1 MSACQLCG
9 YENRPGVI
17 YCRKCKSA
25 IAEPAIT
32 RKTLAL
38 HLADEITELYKQHQ
52 NVSGKPGLY
61 LIESRFQNFERDF
74 SDALSELLNFSCR
87 LLESKASQDK
97 YQGYIF
103 SELSEKNEFDNKTSP
118 DFGQIISLITHGKD
132 VFIVQNNFES
142 INKNYR
148 DTAIAVITIP
158 RFTRK
163 SLEKACKIFYNH
175 HIKDN
180 QDLSWSRFL
189 VPEDFLINAKVKDS
203 PLPHILDSLEH
214 RLTQYQC
221 KDARNLEDLYAFGEA
236 RDWAYD
242 WSKDVREILEGS
254 TTLKWGDLERGILL
268 VGKHGMGKLDF
279 AKSLAKASGI
289 HLLECSIEDLTS
301 SDIKEYLL
309 AQLKEAKALSPCIL
323 YIHTGTAALDLT
335 PFLFDSFNE
344 DEPVF
349 ILLARNKRV
358 IPDNLLRAKRIE
370 RIFQIPYPTARI
382 LKDVYRPLL
391 KAVDC
396 ELSQL
401 EMDQLANSSQG
412 YVGSLA
418 RAEQIVRS
426 AKRQARRKDQLISL
440 ADLIDQIYEVPSKSV
455 RILPLDK
462 IRDTAFHEAGHAAM
476 MLLTNRGVKN
486 ITYLSVVPKDDY
498 LGFTSYAY
506 DEDDPD
512 ETRNN
517 LLETIRVKLGG
528 RAAEE
533 IHMGTDGIST
543 GPSSDLESA
552 TRMASYMLTSCGFGI
567 NDSLV
572 SWEPDLS
579 RNDELRNQI
588 DNLLKSEYKV
598 TVDTLKKHWKLVE
611 NLVDAVMKSEEIT
624 GNEMRQIYEAY
635 LNTLP
640 QAGNLKE

>member
-9 YENRPGVI
+9 YENRSGVI

-52 NVSGKPGLY
+52 KVSGKPGLY
-61 LIESRFQNFERDF
+61 LIESRFPNFDREF

-87 LLESKASQDK
+87 LLESKVSQDK

-118 DFGQIISLITHGKD
+118 DFGQIISLITQGKD
-132 VFIVQNNFES
+132 VFIVQNNLES
-142 INKNYR
+142 INKYYR
-148 DTAIAVITIP
+148 DTAISVITIP
-158 RFTRK
+158 RFTEE

-175 HIKDN
+175 HIKDE

-214 RLTQYQC
+214 RLAQYQC
-221 KDARNLEDLYAFGEA
+221 KDARNLEELYAFGEA

-242 WSKDVREILEGS
+242 WSKDAREILAGS
-254 TTLKWGDLERGILL
+254 KTLKWGDLERGILL

-279 AKSLAKASGI
+279 AKSLAKASGV
-289 HLLECSIEDLTS
+289 HLLECSIEDLTA
-301 SDIKEYLL
+301 SDIKDYFM

-323 YIHTGTAALDLT
+323 YVHTGTSALDLT

-370 RIFQIPYPTARI
+370 RVFQIPYPTARI
-382 LKDVYRPLL
+382 LKDVYQPLL

-426 AKRQARRKDQLISL
+426 AKRQARRKNLPISL

-455 RILPLDK
+455 RTLPLDK

-476 MLLTNRGVKN
+476 MLLTNRGLKN

-498 LGFTSYAY
+498 LGFTSYAF

-533 IHMGTDGIST
+533 IHMGIDGIST

-552 TRMASYMLTSCGFGI
+552 TRVASYMLTSFGFGI

-588 DNLLKSEYKV
+588 DDVLKAEYKA
-598 TVDTLKKHWKLVE
+598 TVDTLKKNWKLVE
-611 NLVDAVMKSEEIT
+611 NLVEAVMKSEEIT
-624 GNEMRQIYEAY
+624 GNEMRQIYQAY
-635 LNTLP
+635 LSTLP
-640 QAGNLKE
+640 QLENPKE